1 MHFTFHFWLSV
12 VALLITYTDLLSQT
26 LTINFSGIRNSN
38 GSLQI
43 QFFNS
48 QENFENEKPSYTK
61 RLSKKEVKDAKLS
74 ISYTDIKPG
83 TYGVAI
89 LDDENNN
96 TKMDY
101 GLILPKEG
109 FGFSDYYHSGMTQPK
124 FKNFSFSLTNA
135 PKVVNIKLRYL

>member
-1 MHFTFHFWLSV
+1 MHFTCHLWLTTF
-12 VALLITYTDLLSQT
+12 ALFVTHSKLISQT
-26 LTINFSGIRNSN
+26 LTINFSGLRNSN
-38 GSLQI
+38 GSVQI
-43 QFFNS
+43 QFFDS

-61 RLSKKEVKDAKLS
+61 RISKKELKNSNLS
-74 ISYTDIKPG
+74 ITYTDIKPG

-124 FKNFSFSLTNA
+124 FKNFSFTLSKTS
-135 PKVVNIKLRYL
+135 KVVNIKLRYL

>member
-1 MHFTFHFWLSV
+1 MF
-12 VALLITYTDLLSQT
+12 
-26 LTINFSGIRNSN
+26 
-38 GSLQI
+38 
-43 QFFNS
+43 
-48 QENFENEKPSYTK
+48 ENFENEKPSYTK
-61 RLSKKEVKDAKLS
+61 RISKKELKNSNLS
-74 ISYTDIKPG
+74 ITYTDIKPG

-124 FKNFSFSLTNA
+124 FKNFSFTLTNVS
-135 PKVVNIKLRYL
+135 KVVNIKLRYL